1 MNKLEIFES
10 LLQECKSAVERTVF
24 FRISLRADA
33 EDVLQEV
40 YITAYRKFETLTD
53 PMAFKAWLIRIA
65 QNKCIDYYRWKA
77 ARAEFPMDISERVM
91 VYGRC
96 GLREQIIVREIM
108 DKLADKDRNILKLYY
123 FQELSQAEIAKK
135 LNIPVGTVK
144 SRLYTARENFRQ
156 LYPASKERDIQK
168 VDREP
173 KTIPIIKE
181 GAVKEACIAEKYVKK
196 LKLGSAQE
204 ESAEKESEEFMSSI
218 EVLPEILPEYTITP
232 SKEAP
237 FEVIWEELQGWMIV
251 PRQGEKLI
259 WGLYELPSRKRTEY
273 TELEVIGAAEV
284 HGIKGVEIV
293 AVQYNAENYYR
304 TGSVDRMERRFVAQ
318 LTDMHSRYLAE
329 SHVEDGVRKCY
340 TFLDGDSFMKNWG
353 FGEDNCGNK
362 THVRVNGIL
371 QRTGNQVSICTREG
385 KQETKN
391 RIWMQDKKEGL
402 ENTGENNQNSQH
414 MDVVGRY
421 TVTIAGKTYDTICM
435 MDVESFD
442 DAIATESYLDKD
454 GRTVLWRR
462 FNRDDWA
469 IEHFGNKNW
478 SEMLPDN
485 EKLIIDGKVYVH
497 WYDCVSDYILKDK

>member
-1 MNKLEIFES
+1 MKMGFSMNKLKIFES
-10 LLQECKSAVERTVF
+10 LLQECKSAVERTIF
-24 FRISLRADA
+24 FRISSRADA

-40 YITAYRKFETLTD
+40 YLMAYRKFETLTD

-65 QNKCIDYYRWKA
+65 QNKCIDYYRRKA

-123 FQELSQAEIAKK
+123 FKELSQAEIAKK

-144 SRLYTARENFRQ
+144 SRLYTARENFRR
-156 LYPASKERDIQK
+156 LYPVSKERDVQK
-168 VDREP
+168 AE
-173 KTIPIIKE
+173 KE
-181 GAVKEACIAEKYVKK
+181 QKNISVIEEEAVKEAYVKENYVKK
-196 LKLGSAQE
+196 LESSNAQKK
-204 ESAEKESEEFMSSI
+204 SAEKESGEFMNII

-284 HGIKGVEIV
+284 HGIKGVEIA
-293 AVQYNAENYYR
+293 AVQYDAENYYR

-318 LTDMHSRYLAE
+318 LTDTHSRYLAE

-362 THVRVNGIL
+362 THITVNGVL
-371 QRTGNQVSICTREG
+371 QRTGNQVSICT
-385 KQETKN
+385 
-391 RIWMQDKKEGL
+391 QDKRE
-402 ENTGENNQNSQH
+402 EPENNTSKNDNQNFQH

-421 TVTIAGKTYDTICM
+421 TVTIAEKTYDTICM

-442 DAIATESYLDKD
+442 DAIATESYLDKN

-462 FNRDDWA
+462 FNRNDWA

-478 SEMLPDN
+478 SEMFPDN
-485 EKLIIDGKVYVH
+485 EKLIIDGKLYVH
-497 WYDCVSDYILKDK
+497 WYDCISDYIMKDK

>member
-1 MNKLEIFES
+1 MKMGFSMNKLKIFES
-10 LLQECKSAVERTVF
+10 LLQECKSAVERTIF
-24 FRISLRADA
+24 FRISSRADA

-40 YITAYRKFETLTD
+40 YLMAYRKFETLTD

-65 QNKCIDYYRWKA
+65 QNKCIDYYRRKA

-123 FQELSQAEIAKK
+123 FKELSQAEIAKK

-144 SRLYTARENFRQ
+144 SRLYTARENFRR
-156 LYPASKERDIQK
+156 LYPVSKERDVQK
-168 VDREP
+168 AE
-173 KTIPIIKE
+173 KE
-181 GAVKEACIAEKYVKK
+181 QKNISVIEEEAVKEAYVKENYVKK
-196 LKLGSAQE
+196 LESSNAQKK
-204 ESAEKESEEFMSSI
+204 SAEKESGEFMNII

-284 HGIKGVEIV
+284 HGIKGVEIA
-293 AVQYNAENYYR
+293 AVQYDAENYYR

-318 LTDMHSRYLAE
+318 LTDTHSRYLAE

-340 TFLDGDSFMKNWG
+340 TFLDGEIG
-353 FGEDNCGNK
+353 RA
-362 THVRVNGIL
+362 HV
-371 QRTGNQVSICTREG
+371 
-385 KQETKN
+385 
-391 RIWMQDKKEGL
+391 
-402 ENTGENNQNSQH
+402 
-414 MDVVGRY
+414 
-421 TVTIAGKTYDTICM
+421 
-435 MDVESFD
+435 
-442 DAIATESYLDKD
+442 
-454 GRTVLWRR
+454 
-462 FNRDDWA
+462 
-469 IEHFGNKNW
+469 
-478 SEMLPDN
+478 
-485 EKLIIDGKVYVH
+485 
-497 WYDCVSDYILKDK
+497 